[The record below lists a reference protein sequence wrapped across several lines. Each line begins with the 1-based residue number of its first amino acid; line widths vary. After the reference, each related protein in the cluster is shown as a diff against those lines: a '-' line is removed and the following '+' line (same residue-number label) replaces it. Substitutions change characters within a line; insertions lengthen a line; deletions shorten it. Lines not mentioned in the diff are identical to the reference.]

1 MTCLA
6 FDIDGT
12 LFDCSDIIIDAFQKG
27 IALFNKSDK
36 RKVQIPSKEKIIS
49 VLGIPTDTIYQNL
62 FPDLNAH
69 DQQKMNDLCSNTL
82 IDMIYQGAGSL
93 YEHVYSTLERL
104 YKEDCVI
111 YVASNGKLRYIE
123 SILESNDI
131 MKFFKKPI
139 VVLDSN
145 IKSKSDI
152 VRYYKTNICKNDLF
166 IMVGDRTTDRLA
178 AEENNIPFIGCAFG
192 HAGFSE
198 LEGVRWTATDF
209 KKIYDSVKDIERIY
223 NTQK

>member
-12 LFDCSDIIIDAFQKG
+12 LFDCSDIIVDAFQKG
-27 IALFNKSDK
+27 IALFNENNKK
-36 RKVQIPSKEKIIS
+36 KVQIPSKEKIIS

-62 FPDLNAH
+62 FPDLNPSN
-69 DQQKMNDLCSNTL
+69 QQKMNELCSNTL
-82 IDMIYQGAGSL
+82 IDMINQGAGSL

-104 YKEDCVI
+104 YNEDYVI

-123 SILESNDI
+123 SILNSNDI

-139 VVLDSN
+139 VVLNSN
-145 IKSKSDI
+145 IATKSDI
-152 VRYYKTNICKNDLF
+152 VSYYKTNIKKNDLLVM
-166 IMVGDRTTDRLA
+166 IGDRSTDRLA

-198 LEGVRWTATDF
+198 LEGVKWTATDF
-209 KKIYDSVKDIERIY
+209 KKIYDAVKDIERIY